1 MQTTLLP
8 TTSVNPTEVQP
19 SEKPL
24 QRDHYFDNARA
35 VLLLFVIALHTKHL
49 FGCPVFPIDQ
59 LILGLVFVV
68 MPGFCF
74 LSGHLSASSLTRP
87 RVARLL
93 VMLLVLLNFN
103 SMYLFE
109 IKYGSVAALS
119 IVNASHI
126 KLDNTTHPTLE
137 APVSYTHL
145 TLPTILLV

>member
-1 MQTTLLP
+1 
-8 TTSVNPTEVQP
+8 
-19 SEKPL
+19 
-24 QRDHYFDNARA
+24 
-35 VLLLFVIALHTKHL
+35 
-49 FGCPVFPIDQ
+49 
-59 LILGLVFVV
+59 

-74 LSGHLSASSLTRP
+74 LSGHLSAGSLTKP

-93 VMLLVLLNFN
+93 IMLLVLLNFN

-137 APVSYTHL
+137 AITAADAPMVPFDVLSGET
-145 TLPTILLV
+145 